1 MERKIAPSLMCID
14 LMNIEHE
21 LRILE
26 NAKVDYLHV
35 DIMDNHFVP
44 NITLSFDF
52 IHELRKITAIPL
64 DIHLMINNPE
74 NSFHYL
80 KDCSPE
86 DIICIH
92 YEATTHVH
100 RALGMIKDLGAK
112 VGIALNPG
120 TPIGVIEDLLPDLDT
135 VLIMTVNP
143 GFAGQ
148 KLIPSTLDKIARLR
162 NMLDESGY
170 PNILIEVDGNVSFE
184 NARLMHK
191 KEQIFYVGGSSS
203 IFHKGSSIIEN
214 CHRFREIIYS

>member
-1 MERKIAPSLMCID
+1 MERKMAPSLMCID
-14 LMNIEHE
+14 LMNIEHD

-26 NAKVDYLHV
+26 NAKVDYLHI

-92 YEATTHVH
+92 YEATTHIH

-162 NMLDESGY
+162 SMLDENGY

-184 NARLMHK
+184 NARLMHEK
-191 KEQIFYVGGSSS
+191 GANIYVGGSSS
-203 IFHKGSSIIEN
+203 IFDRGSSIIEN

>member
-1 MERKIAPSLMCID
+1 
-14 LMNIEHE
+14 
-21 LRILE
+21 
-26 NAKVDYLHV
+26 
-35 DIMDNHFVP
+35 MDNHFVP

-52 IHELRKITAIPL
+52 IHELRKITTIPL

-80 KDCSPE
+80 KNCSPE

-162 NMLDESGY
+162 KMLDESGY

-184 NARLMHK
+184 NARLMHEK
-191 KEQIFYVGGSSS
+191 GANIYVGGSSS

>member
-1 MERKIAPSLMCID
+1 MERKMAPSLMCID
-14 LMNIEHE
+14 LMNIEHD
-21 LRILE
+21 LRLLE
-26 NAKVDYLHV
+26 KAKVDYLHI

-52 IHELRKITAIPL
+52 IHGLRKITSIPL

-80 KDCSPE
+80 KNCNPE

-100 RALGMIKDLGAK
+100 RALGMIKDLGAQ

-120 TPIGVIEDLLPDLDT
+120 TPIGVIEDLLPDLDS

-170 PNILIEVDGNVSFE
+170 QNILIEVDGNVSFE
-184 NARLMHK
+184 NAKLMHEK
-191 KEQIFYVGGSSS
+191 GANIYVGGSSS
-203 IFHKGSSIIEN
+203 IFHKESSIIEN
-214 CHRFREIIYS
+214 CHKFREIIYS

>member
-1 MERKIAPSLMCID
+1 MKGKMAPSLMCID
-14 LMNIEHE
+14 LMNIERD

-26 NAKVDYLHV
+26 NGKVDYLHI

-52 IHELRKITAIPL
+52 INELRKITSIPL

-80 KDCSPE
+80 KNCTPK
-86 DIICIH
+86 DIVCIH
-92 YEATTHVH
+92 YEATKHVH
-100 RALGMIKDLGAK
+100 RALGMIKDLGSK

-120 TPIGVIEDLLPDLDT
+120 TPIGVIVDLLPELDM

-148 KLIPSTLDKIARLR
+148 KLIPRTLDKIAGLR
-162 NMLDESGY
+162 NMLDENSY
-170 PNILIEVDGNVSFE
+170 ENILIEVDGNVSFE
-184 NARLMHK
+184 NAALMHEK
-191 KEQIFYVGGSSS
+191 GANIYVGGSSS

-214 CHRFREIIYS
+214 CNKLRKII